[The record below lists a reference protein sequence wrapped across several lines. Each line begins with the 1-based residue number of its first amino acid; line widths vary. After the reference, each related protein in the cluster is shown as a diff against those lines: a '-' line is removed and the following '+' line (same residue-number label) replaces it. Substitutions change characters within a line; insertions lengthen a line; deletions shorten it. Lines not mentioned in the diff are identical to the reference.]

1 MARNLDRVEGAH
13 RSAGGLGRDLKA
25 PLIGRAEELA
35 FVVEALDTP
44 EKGGVVLAGPA
55 GVGKTRLAR
64 EALGRVSREDAR
76 THWLVGSRSAGSVPF
91 GALAPLLPAHPV
103 ESPSDAAALMR
114 FVEQSLKEQRG
125 EGHMVVAVDDA
136 HLLDDPSAALVH
148 QLASHGVAS
157 LLLTVRSDEPAPDA
171 IARLWLE
178 GTCTRLEM
186 QPLSRSEVDELVS
199 HLLGGDVEQHTL
211 ERLWRFTEG
220 NVLFLRELIV
230 DTLATSDLRIEEGI
244 WRWRGAPGAGPRLRE
259 VIAARLGHLEG
270 RVKELVHVLAIAEVL
285 GLASLE
291 AWVGRDVVADA
302 EAGGLIRVE
311 RDGRRRP
318 VRLAHPLYGEVV
330 RSRLPAV
337 VHLDIT
343 RRLARELAAH
353 GARRRGDVLRLG
365 TWYLETGDTSR
376 PDVLTAAAD
385 LARPLDNP
393 LSVRLARAAFG
404 AGGGFAAGLVLGW
417 ALNDVRDAPGAEA
430 VARRLLAEAVSDAER
445 SKAAQLLGD
454 TLLFLGGRPEEA
466 ERVLIETQ
474 SELVDS
480 ARRAELQAQL
490 SLLFLNTARTHE
502 AIALGEE
509 VLDLAEAPPIARLF
523 AATACVPASMVAG
536 RTTAAFEG
544 LARCDAIARAHFD
557 RYPVASDFLALRS
570 LAFQITGRA
579 REAKAVAIE
588 HVELARSTANEEA
601 RASSALTLGR
611 ALLLEGRIDPARR
624 ALREAVLA
632 GREHRAGDS
641 FPWALALLAEADSA
655 GGHQEEAVAAAEES
669 AALTDVGLRPYYPDL
684 RRALAW
690 VTAGAGE
697 LSRARAMLLE
707 AATEAREREQFGLE
721 VFPLYDALR
730 LGAIREGASRL
741 RELATLVDAPLAA
754 AAAAHATALQADDAA
769 ALEEVADQLAELGM
783 VLVATEAMS
792 AASLAYGRRG
802 LHARA
807 RNTAARCDVLAE
819 GCDGLR
825 TNWLRHDHESSS
837 LTTREREIATLAA
850 LGGTNR
856 EIADR
861 LVVSVRTVEGHL
873 YRAYAKLGVSNRDE
887 LAATLGVRPDN
898 DRENA

>member
-1 MARNLDRVEGAH
+1 MARNLDRVEKAH
-13 RSAGGLGRDLKA
+13 RSAGDLGRDLKA
-25 PLIGRAEELA
+25 PLIGRTEELA
-35 FVVEALDTP
+35 FAVEALHTP
-44 EKGGVVLAGPA
+44 EKAGVVLSGAA

-64 EALGRVSREDAR
+64 EALGRVRGDTR
-76 THWLVGSRSAGSVPF
+76 THWLVGSRSGGSVPF

-114 FVEQSLKEQRG
+114 YVEQSLKEQRG

-157 LLLTVRSDEPAPDA
+157 LLLTVRSDEAAPDA

-178 GTCTRLEM
+178 ETCTRLDV

-199 HLLGGDVEQHTL
+199 RLLGGDVEQRTL

-220 NVLFLRELIV
+220 NVLFLRELV
-230 DTLATSDLRIEEGI
+230 LDALASGDLCIEEVV

-291 AWVGRDVVADA
+291 AWVGRDAVAEA

-330 RSRLPAV
+330 RSRLPEV
-337 VHLDIT
+337 VHLEIT
-343 RRLARELAAH
+343 RRLAHELAAH

-365 TWYLETGDTSR
+365 AWYLETGDTSR

-385 LARPLDNP
+385 RARPLDNP
-393 LSVRLARAAFG
+393 LSVRLGRAAFE

-417 ALNDVRDAPGAEA
+417 ALNDGRDAPRAEA

-445 SKAAQLLGD
+445 LKAAQLLGD
-454 TLLFLGGRPEEA
+454 TLLFLGGRPDEA

-474 SELVDS
+474 SALVDA

-502 AIALGEE
+502 AVALGEE
-509 VLDLAEAPPIARLF
+509 VLDQAEAPPIARLM

-544 LARCDAIARAHFD
+544 LARCDAIARANFD

-570 LAFQITGRA
+570 LAFQITGRV

-588 HVELARSTANEEA
+588 HVELARATANEEA
-601 RASSALTLGR
+601 RASSAVTLGR
-611 ALLLEGRIDPARR
+611 ALLLEGRIDAARR
-624 ALREAVLA
+624 VLREAVLA
-632 GREHRAGDS
+632 GREHRAGDA
-641 FPWALALLAEADSA
+641 FPWALALLAEADA
-655 GGHQEEAVAAAEES
+655 DGGHLANAVAAADE
-669 AALTDVGLRPYYPDL
+669 AAAVRDVTLRPYYPDL

-690 VTAGAGE
+690 VTVGGGE
-697 LSRARAMLLE
+697 LSSARVTLLE

-741 RELATLVDAPLAA
+741 RELATFVDGPLAA
-754 AAAAHATALQADDAA
+754 TAASHATALQADDAD
-769 ALEEVADQLAELGM
+769 ALEEVADELAELGM
-783 VLVATEAMS
+783 VLAATEAMS
-792 AASLAYGRRG
+792 AASQAYGRRG
-802 LHARA
+802 LQSRA
-807 RNTAARCDVLAE
+807 RNTAARCDVLVA
-819 GCDGLR
+819 GCEGLR
-825 TNWLRHDHESSS
+825 ANWLQRDQESVS

-850 LGGTNR
+850 LGRTNR

-887 LAATLGVRPDN
+887 LAATLGVMPDN

>member
-13 RSAGGLGRDLKA
+13 RSVGGLGRDLKA
-25 PLIGRAEELA
+25 PLIGRTEELA
-35 FVVEALDTP
+35 FAVEALHTP
-44 EKGGVVLAGPA
+44 EKGHVVLAGPA

-64 EALGRVSREDAR
+64 EALGRVSREDAL
-76 THWLVGSRSAGSVPF
+76 THWLVASRSAGSVPF
-91 GALAPLLPAHPV
+91 GALAPLLPAHPT

-125 EGHMVVAVDDA
+125 EGRMVVAVDDA
-136 HLLDDPSAALVH
+136 NLLDDPSAALVH

-178 GTCTRLEM
+178 GTCARLEV

-199 HLLGGDVEQHTL
+199 HFLGGDVEQRTL

-220 NVLFLRELIV
+220 NVLFLRELVV
-230 DTLATSDLRIEEGI
+230 DTLAAGDLSIEEGI

-270 RVKELVHVLAIAEVL
+270 PVRELVQVLAIGEVL
-285 GLASLE
+285 GLGSLE
-291 AWVGRDVVADA
+291 AWVGRDAVADA

-330 RSRLPAV
+330 RNRLPAV

-365 TWYLETGDTSR
+365 TWYVETGDTSR

-393 LSVRLARAAFG
+393 LSVRLARAAFE

-417 ALNDVRDAPGAEA
+417 ALNDVRDAPDAEA

-454 TLLFLGGRPEEA
+454 TLLFLSGRPEEA

-509 VLDLAEAPPIARLF
+509 VLDRAEAPPIARLF

-570 LAFQITGRA
+570 LAFGITGRV
-579 REAKAVAIE
+579 REAKTVAIE
-588 HVELARSTANEEA
+588 HVELARATANEEA

-611 ALLLEGRIDPARR
+611 ALLLEGGIDAARR
-624 ALREAVLA
+624 VLREAVLA

-641 FPWALALLAEADSA
+641 FPWALALLAEADAA
-655 GGHQEEAVAAAEES
+655 GGHLADARAAADE
-669 AALTDVGLRPYYPDL
+669 AAAARDVRLRPYYPDL

-690 VTAGAGE
+690 VTAGGGE

-741 RELATLVDAPLAA
+741 RELAMFVDGPLAA

-769 ALEEVADQLAELGM
+769 ALEAVAEELAELGM
-783 VLVATEAMS
+783 VLAATEAMC
-792 AASLAYGRRG
+792 AASQAYGRRR
-802 LHARA
+802 LQART

-819 GCDGLR
+819 SCEGLR
-825 TNWLRHDHESSS
+825 TNWLQRAHESSS
-837 LTTREREIATLAA
+837 LTSREREIATLAA
-850 LGGTNR
+850 RGCTNR

-873 YRAYAKLGVSNRDE
+873 YRAYAKLGVRDRDQ
-887 LAATLGVRPDN
+887 LAATLGVSPDKGG
-898 DRENA
+898 ENA